1 MFLLWLK
8 NNVERKK
15 KKNLSQKQSWRDV
28 QEKEWLLKKMLN

>member
-15 KKNLSQKQSWRDV
+15 KQKPLSQKQSWRDV
-28 QEKEWLLKKMLN
+28 QEK